1 MATPVNNKGAYIT
14 VSDASEVTVKSP
26 ITLSDNTIEKLADNV
41 MTNLSEKE
49 LKDNEGDV
57 LCKMVIKG
65 KASKLANILS
75 NVIGTYYKSD
85 SSYTKGFDTDLK
97 LTFMIQED
105 KK

>member
-1 MATPVNNKGAYIT
+1 MATAVSN
-14 VSDASEVTVKSP
+14 VSDVIVKSP
-26 ITLSDNTIEKLADNV
+26 ITLSENTIEKLADNV

-49 LKDNEGDV
+49 LKNNDDGDA

-65 KASKLANILS
+65 KASKLANIIS

-85 SSYTKGFDTDLK
+85 STYSKGFDTDLK

>member
-1 MATPVNNKGAYIT
+1 MATAVNSKGSYIT
-14 VSDASEVTVKSP
+14 VSDASEATVKSP
-26 ITLSDNTIEKLADNV
+26 ITLSENTIEKLADNV

-49 LKDNEGDV
+49 LKNNDDDV

-65 KASKLANILS
+65 KASKLVNIIDQ
-75 NVIGTYYKSD
+75 VIGTYYKSD
-85 SSYTKGFDTDLK
+85 STYSKGFDTDLK